1 MKVSTRCV
9 GTPFHHRESSTS
21 SVTRLPFPRSWA
33 LRYRG
38 RVFSFSPCFCCR
50 AMHATGSRDHSR
62 QLWYL
67 CGTSHATLSETNTVF
82 MHPGVREGQRHAQ
95 HSHCTRMFGEAPS
108 FGIHALLRGKEP
120 TRHTHVVVYPERT
133 RPLSVLR
140 CARHSPRTV
149 CHLLDEAPWVSHER
163 ADENRVR
170 KASSRGSQR
179 ASSGSRKS
187 GGEPYVALVMRP
199 VVRDHKLL
207 PSHTVNLTSTALA

>member
-1 MKVSTRCV
+1 MLQV
-9 GTPFHHRESSTS
+9 P
-21 SVTRLPFPRSWA
+21 
-33 LRYRG
+33 
-38 RVFSFSPCFCCR
+38 
-50 AMHATGSRDHSR
+50 ATILGN
-62 QLWYL
+62 
-67 CGTSHATLSETNTVF
+67 CGTSHATLSGTNTVS
-82 MHPGVREGQRHAQ
+82 MHPGVGEGQRHAQ

-108 FGIHALLRGKEP
+108 FGIHALLHGKEP

-149 CHLLDEAPWVSHER
+149 CHPLDEMPWVSYER
-163 ADENRVR
+163 ADKNRVR
-170 KASSRGSQR
+170 KALSRRSQR